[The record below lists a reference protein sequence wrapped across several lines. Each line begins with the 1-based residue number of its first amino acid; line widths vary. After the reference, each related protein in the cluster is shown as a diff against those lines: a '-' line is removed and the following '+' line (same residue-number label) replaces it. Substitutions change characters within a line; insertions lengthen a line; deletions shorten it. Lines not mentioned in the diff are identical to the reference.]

1 MVRNS
6 FSIQGVTEE
15 LADTFRRLVPLR
27 PERTKSGKP
36 PSEAELAK
44 TSARALAEFYQVA
57 REQRE
62 KNGLGIIAR
71 ARVAFGLQQ
80 HLQAAGYPPK
90 LVKQVLFSLL
100 TSAFVGR
107 SK

>member
-1 MVRNS
+1 MDKTS
-6 FSIQGVTEE
+6 YSIRGVTEQ
-15 LADTFRRLVPLR
+15 LADTFKRMVPLR
-27 PERTKSGKP
+27 PERAKGGKP

-44 TSARALAEFYQVA
+44 ISAKALAEFYEAA
-57 REQRE
+57 RGERE

-100 TSAFVGR
+100 TSAFAGGA
-107 SK
+107 K